1 MLTNRQRAIVDEL
14 RKGHAIDVHFSPREI
29 ARRIGMFG
37 DHAVRLELGR
47 MIIDGE
53 ILSVIDARGVR
64 PARFKLRSCD
74 CVACK
79 LD

>member
-1 MLTNRQRAIVDEL
+1 
-14 RKGHAIDVHFSPREI
+14 
-29 ARRIGMFG
+29 
-37 DHAVRLELGR
+37 LELGR

-74 CVACK
+74 CVGCK